1 MRLRATRPFLTAT
14 SLHRDGPNLASLG
27 RGHKSRVAGNATE
40 RKTGQAF
47 AHHLP
52 ANWHGDA
59 GKLSFRAG
67 LWNDTRQRPM
77 CDGEGNKAFFMF
89 SKGDNK

>member
-1 MRLRATRPFLTAT
+1 M
-14 SLHRDGPNLASLG
+14 
-27 RGHKSRVAGNATE
+27 HKSRVASHAQGG
-40 RKTGQAF
+40 KTGQAF

-52 ANWHGDA
+52 QKWHGDA

-67 LWNDTRQRPM
+67 LWNDTWQTPM